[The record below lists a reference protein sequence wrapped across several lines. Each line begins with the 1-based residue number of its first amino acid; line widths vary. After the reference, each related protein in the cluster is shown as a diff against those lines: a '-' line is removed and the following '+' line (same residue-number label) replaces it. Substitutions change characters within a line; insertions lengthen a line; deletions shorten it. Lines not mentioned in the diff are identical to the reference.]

1 MRELAKRK
9 TIRLK
14 NYDYSQNGYYFITI
28 CTKERQPI
36 FWESAPTKSI
46 MTVIGQMKR
55 WVSKKIGSSVWQKSY
70 FEHIIR
76 DENDYI
82 KTVEYILNNPIK
94 TAVEVRDYE

>member
-1 MRELAKRK
+1 MPDHIHLILIISNDE
-9 TIRLK
+9 
-14 NYDYSQNGYYFITI
+14 NNGRIL
-28 CTKERQPI
+28 
-36 FWESAPTKSI
+36 SAPTKSI

-55 WVSKKIGSSVWQKSY
+55 WVSKKIGFSVWQKSY